1 MKKIILGLTS
11 LSVALLAEKINPLQ
25 SDFKSL
31 DNGGIKH
38 AIDVYKDGVGAILVD
53 KPGEI
58 TNNSAIN
65 NLVFKYGEE
74 AKINNVTLA
83 NNILN
88 ASNVTIEDKT
98 YFINNM
104 PGLLCNDGNTQ
115 TINDNYNNEGV
126 CIGTSVPN
134 GSSCNDGNPTTNNDV
149 YTNGI
154 CAGTLPV
161 VTGPAILTSLYNSSV
176 SNVPYG
182 IYDVGAGN
190 TFVLRQSNTTYNFN
204 NSIFKVSGSD
214 LGIFG
219 VSCKKTNVIVN
230 DLIIRAVGTSHD
242 IFTTH
247 PYTDG
252 YYGSTSQSVYLN
264 NVTIDASKLSYTY
277 TSYLNGPTVYCSN
290 TTIILPT
297 GRAVNH
303 YINVGSMVGCNF
315 IQANTTQAQAIIANI
330 DNYIK

>member
-1 MKKIILGLTS
+1 MNKILLGITA
-11 LSVALLAEKINPLQ
+11 LSVALFAEKINPLG
-25 SDFKSL
+25 SNFKSL

-38 AIDVYKDGVGAILVD
+38 AIDAYKDGIGAILVD

-58 TNNSAIN
+58 TNNSAVN
-65 NLVFKYGEE
+65 NLVFKYGED
-74 AKINNVTLA
+74 AKLNNLTLA
-83 NNILN
+83 NDILN
-88 ASNVTIEDKT
+88 ASNVAVEDKT

-115 TINDNYNNEGV
+115 TINDSYNNEGI

-134 GSSCNDGNPTTNNDV
+134 GTTCNDGDAATLNDI

-154 CAGTLPV
+154 CAGTPPV
-161 VTGPAILTSLYNSSV
+161 VTGSAILTSLYNSSV

-182 IYDVGAGN
+182 IYDVGAGDQ
-190 TFVLRQSNTTYNFN
+190 FVLRKSDTTYNFN
-204 NSIFKVSGSD
+204 NSIFKVSGSG

-219 VSCKKTNVIVN
+219 ISCMKYNVIVN

-252 YYGSTSQSVYLN
+252 YYGSSAQKQYLN
-264 NVTIDASKLSYTY
+264 NVIIDASKLSYTY

-297 GRAVNH
+297 GRGVNH

-315 IQANTTQAQAIIANI
+315 ITADTAQAQAIIANI
-330 DNYIK
+330 DKYIK